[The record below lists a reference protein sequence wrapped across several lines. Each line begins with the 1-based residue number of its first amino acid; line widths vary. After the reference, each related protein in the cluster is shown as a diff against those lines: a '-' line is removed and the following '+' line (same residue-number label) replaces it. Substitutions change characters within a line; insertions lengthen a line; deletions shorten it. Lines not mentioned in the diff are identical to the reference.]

1 MIAIIILFC
10 YNDVSMLFFFKTRQ
24 FQDKTIKLLS
34 LSFVSKLIILLL
46 KLYIKLIEAFNS
58 MFINWEV
65 VNNSSNEL
73 VCVSKLID
81 ANLVGIFICISIGI
95 PNELISSYVG
105 YLLSN

>member
-65 VNNSSNEL
+65 VVVNSKMLWNR
-73 VCVSKLID
+73 
-81 ANLVGIFICISIGI
+81 NLTMCMFCISGVDKMA
-95 PNELISSYVG
+95 LIMVNYIACMH
-105 YLLSN
+105 L